1 MSTKILLLED
11 VIKTRSLRIFI
22 SFYKFVGLWP
32 PAEGR
37 QGSFRRSL
45 YFLWTFLLHFNC
57 TLIYICTMVINI
69 VLRREI
75 GDLYITLTEFGM
87 LGKVIPFLK
96 RYRTFQTFLQ
106 DLFTNPLLAVR
117 NAEDREFYKDKLKH
131 YQWIINVYISS
142 CLVVVVSAG
151 LSSIFSDPIRIPYP
165 AWFPFDYRT
174 RNVPYYI
181 IFTYQNFGM
190 TMHACMNL
198 IWDCLMPFF
207 MVNIHVQFLILGN
220 RLQGG
225 FTEPKNPIKTRQELI
240 EFVEHYNGLV
250 K

>member
-1 MSTKILLLED
+1 MSTPPVLLED
-11 VIKTRSLRIFI
+11 VIKTRSLRIFL
-22 SFYKFVGLWP
+22 SFYKYVGLWP
-32 PAEGR
+32 PSSGE
-37 QGSFRRSL
+37 SFRRSL

-57 TLIYICTMVINI
+57 TFIYICTMVVNI
-69 VLRREI
+69 VVRQDI

-96 RYRTFQTFLQ
+96 RHVQFQEFLQ

-117 NAEDREFYKDKLKH
+117 DSQEKQLYRDNLRH
-131 YQWIINVYISS
+131 YQRIINVYISS
-142 CLVVVVSAG
+142 CLMVIVSAG

-165 AWFPFDYRT
+165 AWFPVDYSARGLS
-174 RNVPYYI
+174 YYI

-207 MVNIHVQFLILGN
+207 MVNLHVQFLILGH
-220 RLQGG
+220 RLRAG
-225 FTEPKNPIKTRQELI
+225 FSEPKNPLKTRQELI
-240 EFVEHYNGLV
+240 GFVEQYNGLV